1 MAQVICVGK
10 IRDNSGKILGYK
22 LRSADGRICKVQAFD
37 LKESIRNG
45 SMQVENLAMTRDNRL
60 IDTKTTGLASTDLD
74 TIKNWIQSV
83 SSTLISKYSHGKLNK
98 YGQGTLKGLKGSENC
113 NKIQVDASIADI
125 IRSSW
130 PIYLNIRVVDDHST
144 IWFRASVEC
153 EAFQDFNIT
162 RQAVKLSKPLNSKNN
177 TEILMK
183 YCDVLLNAYMKQLNK

>member
-60 IDTKTTGLASTDLD
+60 IDTKTKDLD
-74 TIKNWIQSV
+74 AIKNWVQSV

-98 YGQGTLKGLKGSENC
+98 YGQGTLKGLKESENC
-113 NKIQVDASIADI
+113 NKIQVDASIVDI

-130 PIYLNIRVVDDHST
+130 PIYLNIRVIDDRST

-153 EAFQDFNIT
+153 EAFQDFNMT
-162 RQAVKLSKPLNSKNN
+162 GQAVKLSKPLNSKNN